1 MYKKKCKNHKILIFC
16 EGYVDVAVVAVGDQ
30 SFCAFWFLSWEIA
43 GIYET
48 NNEKRLFAVC
58 SKYINDENIKIL
70 PKGKYLCA
78 NCDEL
83 ERDKTR
89 EKLISIAKN
98 EYLIESKFIVE
109 IIVLTGI
116 LKWDYQIQIFVE
128 KNK

>member
-1 MYKKKCKNHKILIFC
+1 M
-16 EGYVDVAVVAVGDQ
+16 
-30 SFCAFWFLSWEIA
+30 
-43 GIYET
+43 
-48 NNEKRLFAVC
+48 C
-58 SKYINDENIKIL
+58 SKYSNDENIKIL

-98 EYLIESKFIVE
+98 EYLIEPKFIVE

>member
-1 MYKKKCKNHKILIFC
+1 MCTKY
-16 EGYVDVAVVAVGDQ
+16 
-30 SFCAFWFLSWEIA
+30 S
-43 GIYET
+43 
-48 NNEKRLFAVC
+48 NN
-58 SKYINDENIKIL
+58 ENIKIL

-78 NCDEL
+78 NCGEL

>member
-1 MYKKKCKNHKILIFC
+1 M
-16 EGYVDVAVVAVGDQ
+16 
-30 SFCAFWFLSWEIA
+30 SWDIA

-48 NNEKRLFAVC
+48 NNEKSLFAVC
-58 SKYINDENIKIL
+58 TKYSNNENIKVL

-78 NCDEL
+78 NCGEL

-98 EYLIESKFIVE
+98 EYLIEPKFIVE

-116 LKWDYQIQIFVE
+116 LKWDYQIQIFV
-128 KNK
+128 

>member
-1 MYKKKCKNHKILIFC
+1 M
-16 EGYVDVAVVAVGDQ
+16 
-30 SFCAFWFLSWEIA
+30 SWEIA

-48 NNEKRLFAVC
+48 NNEKSLFAVC
-58 SKYINDENIKIL
+58 TKYSNNENIKVL

>member
-1 MYKKKCKNHKILIFC
+1 M
-16 EGYVDVAVVAVGDQ
+16 
-30 SFCAFWFLSWEIA
+30 SWEIA

-109 IIVLTGI
+109 IIVLIGI

>member
-1 MYKKKCKNHKILIFC
+1 MCTKY
-16 EGYVDVAVVAVGDQ
+16 
-30 SFCAFWFLSWEIA
+30 S
-43 GIYET
+43 
-48 NNEKRLFAVC
+48 NN
-58 SKYINDENIKIL
+58 ENIKVL

-78 NCDEL
+78 NCDDL

-89 EKLISIAKN
+89 KKLISIAKN
-98 EYLIESKFIVE
+98 EYLIEPKFITE

>member
-1 MYKKKCKNHKILIFC
+1 MRKF
-16 EGYVDVAVVAVGDQ
+16 
-30 SFCAFWFLSWEIA
+30 
-43 GIYET
+43 
-48 NNEKRLFAVC
+48 
-58 SKYINDENIKIL
+58 DEF
-70 PKGKYLCA
+70 
-78 NCDEL
+78 

-98 EYLIESKFIVE
+98 EYLIEPKFIVE

>member
-1 MYKKKCKNHKILIFC
+1 M
-16 EGYVDVAVVAVGDQ
+16 
-30 SFCAFWFLSWEIA
+30 
-43 GIYET
+43 
-48 NNEKRLFAVC
+48 C
-58 SKYINDENIKIL
+58 SKYSNNENIKIL

-78 NCDEL
+78 NCGEL

-98 EYLIESKFIVE
+98 EYLIEPKFIVE

>member
-1 MYKKKCKNHKILIFC
+1 M
-16 EGYVDVAVVAVGDQ
+16 
-30 SFCAFWFLSWEIA
+30 
-43 GIYET
+43 
-48 NNEKRLFAVC
+48 C
-58 SKYINDENIKIL
+58 SKYSNDENIKVL

>member
-1 MYKKKCKNHKILIFC
+1 M
-16 EGYVDVAVVAVGDQ
+16 
-30 SFCAFWFLSWEIA
+30 SWEIA

-48 NNEKRLFAVC
+48 NNEKSLFAVC
-58 SKYINDENIKIL
+58 TKYSNDENIKIL
-70 PKGKYLCA
+70 PKRKYLCA

-98 EYLIESKFIVE
+98 EYLIEPKFIVE

>member
-1 MYKKKCKNHKILIFC
+1 M
-16 EGYVDVAVVAVGDQ
+16 
-30 SFCAFWFLSWEIA
+30 SWEIA

-48 NNEKRLFAVC
+48 NNEKSLFAVC
-58 SKYINDENIKIL
+58 TKYSNNKNIKVL

-98 EYLIESKFIVE
+98 EYLIEPKFIVE

-116 LKWDYQIQIFVE
+116 LKWDYQIQIYIG
-128 KNK
+128 KDK

>member
-1 MYKKKCKNHKILIFC
+1 M
-16 EGYVDVAVVAVGDQ
+16 
-30 SFCAFWFLSWEIA
+30 SWEIA

-48 NNEKRLFAVC
+48 NNETRLFAVC
-58 SKYINDENIKIL
+58 TKYSNNENIKVL

-78 NCDEL
+78 NCGEL

-98 EYLIESKFIVE
+98 EYLIEPKFIVE

-116 LKWDYQIQIFVE
+116 LKRDYQIQIVVE
-128 KNK
+128 KHK

>member
-1 MYKKKCKNHKILIFC
+1 M
-16 EGYVDVAVVAVGDQ
+16 
-30 SFCAFWFLSWEIA
+30 SWDIA

-48 NNEKRLFAVC
+48 NNEKSLFAVC
-58 SKYINDENIKIL
+58 TKYSNNENIKIL

-78 NCDEL
+78 NCGEL

-98 EYLIESKFIVE
+98 EYLIEPKFIVE

>member
-1 MYKKKCKNHKILIFC
+1 M
-16 EGYVDVAVVAVGDQ
+16 
-30 SFCAFWFLSWEIA
+30 
-43 GIYET
+43 
-48 NNEKRLFAVC
+48 C

-109 IIVLTGI
+109 IIVLIGI

>member
-1 MYKKKCKNHKILIFC
+1 MCTKY
-16 EGYVDVAVVAVGDQ
+16 
-30 SFCAFWFLSWEIA
+30 S
-43 GIYET
+43 
-48 NNEKRLFAVC
+48 NN
-58 SKYINDENIKIL
+58 ENIKIL

-78 NCDEL
+78 NCGEL

-98 EYLIESKFIVE
+98 EYLIEPKFIVE